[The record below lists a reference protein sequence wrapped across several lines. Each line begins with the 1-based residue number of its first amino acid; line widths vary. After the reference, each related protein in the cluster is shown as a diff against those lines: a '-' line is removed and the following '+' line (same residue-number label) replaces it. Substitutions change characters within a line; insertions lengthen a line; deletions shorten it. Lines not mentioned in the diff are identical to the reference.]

1 MSADNWANCP
11 RCIKLD
17 QDEISEMRQNIL
29 DQYGKITVEAYEK
42 LLVQY
47 HEEMKNLES
56 KHLEYQQS
64 DYSKYSTFRE
74 DYEFYGAE
82 TGTLEISY
90 SGQCTKCGLKLQFKE
105 EKEFYKGEK

>member
-29 DQYGKITVEAYEK
+29 DQYGKITVEAYEY
-42 LLVQY
+42 LLNEY
-47 HEEMKNLES
+47 HAATKNLEY
-56 KHLEYQQS
+56 KQS